1 VQVRWLGGAE
11 EILDHVPANRL
22 VVIQEGKGIISQEAF

>member
-11 EILDHVPANRL
+11 ETFEHVTANRL
-22 VVIQEGKGIISQEAF
+22 VVIQEGKGILSQDSF